1 MGGRRSGRLRRFLRR
16 PPCRHCRISSS
27 LSCWRIALGAVSA
40 MRCSGIIVLG
50 TFYNEYDMSQPLR
63 ERLIDLFAYD
73 PETGELRRKASTGSR
88 ARAGDVVGTKA
99 AQGHLV
105 VRVDGRLMFVHH
117 IAWTIAN
124 GAKEG
129 GVIVHLN
136 GNKEDNRLA
145 NFALVSKREA
155 HAKTKAEGLSA
166 KNVREIFEYS
176 DGSLFW
182 RRSLTGKNRIAGNKA
197 GYRNCDGYIMVE
209 VAGKAVAA
217 HRVVWL
223 MHAGRWPDGEIDHI
237 NGVRDDNRIE
247 NLRDVTH
254 QTNAENRRRSVRA
267 SETGALGV
275 TLTKDGRYRARIC
288 SKGRLLSLG
297 VFGSADEAHA
307 AYVAEKRRLHAGNT
321 L

>member
-1 MGGRRSGRLRRFLRR
+1 MRSD
-16 PPCRHCRISSS
+16 
-27 LSCWRIALGAVSA
+27 
-40 MRCSGIIVLG
+40 GIIVLG
-50 TFYNEYDMSQPLR
+50 TFYNRQDMSQTLR
-63 ERLIDLFAYD
+63 ERLIDLFAYN

-88 ARAGDVVGTKA
+88 ARAGDVVGSKA

-105 VRVDGRLMFVHH
+105 VRVDGRLMFVHQ

-124 GAKEG
+124 GTHEG

-136 GNKEDNRLA
+136 GDKEDNRLK
-145 NFALVSKREA
+145 NLALMSKREA
-155 HAKTKAEGLSA
+155 HAKTKAEDLSA
-166 KNVREIFEYS
+166 KNVSEIFEYS

-197 GYRNCDGYIMVE
+197 GYRNRDGYIMVE

-223 MHAGRWPDGEIDHI
+223 MHTGRWPDGEIDHI

-254 QTNAENRRRSVRA
+254 QANTENRRLPVRSSA
-267 SETGALGV
+267 TGALGV
-275 TLTKDGRYRARIC
+275 TLTKDGRYRARIR
-288 SKGRLLSLG
+288 SDGRLISLG
-297 VFGSADEAHA
+297 VFGSAEDAHA
-307 AYVAEKRRLHAGNT
+307 AYVEAKRRLHAGNT

>member
-1 MGGRRSGRLRRFLRR
+1 MSFIFSRALVAEFSPAVFPSPLHQFFPDLLAHRIRRRVGDMM
-16 PPCRHCRISSS
+16 
-27 LSCWRIALGAVSA
+27 A
-40 MRCSGIIVLG
+40 LG
-50 TFYNEYDMSQPLR
+50 TFYNEYEMSQLLR
-63 ERLIDLFAYD
+63 ERLIELFAYD
-73 PETGELRRKASTGSR
+73 CETGELRRRLSTGSR

-105 VRVDGRLMFVHH
+105 VRVDGSLMFVHH

-124 GAKEG
+124 GANEC

-136 GNKEDNRLA
+136 GDKADNRLKNLA
-145 NFALVSKREA
+145 VMSKREA
-155 HAKTKAEGLSA
+155 HAKMKAEDLSTE
-166 KNVREIFEYS
+166 NVSEIFEYS
-176 DGSLFW
+176 DGNLFW

-197 GYRNCDGYIMVE
+197 GYRNSDGYIMVE

-223 MHAGRWPDGEIDHI
+223 MHTGRWPTGEIDHI

-247 NLRDVTH
+247 NLRDVTR
-254 QTNAENRRRSVRA
+254 QANTENRRLPARS

-275 TLTKDGRYRARIC
+275 TLTKGGRYRARIR

-297 VFGSADEAHA
+297 VFGSAEEAHA
-307 AYVAEKRRLHAGNT
+307 AYVEAKRRLHAGNT